1 MSSPLPPLAEL
12 APGLSAAGKLDPND
26 IEALAAAGVR
36 TIINNRPDAEDPG
49 QLPAGEA
56 RNLAEAHG
64 IAYHHIPF
72 TAATLT
78 RADVDAFAAALYAA
92 SQQSSCC
99 RSGARSTLIWALTRL
114 REGADPNTLIA
125 EAARHGIDIAALPAI
140 AARLRSRAIP
150 AERLDP
156 GLGAARSGAWM
167 SCVPRRCDGFR
178 FITWRIT
185 WIRYGFLF
193 RHACRGRAVR
203 HRAPCRNCCASASRS
218 PRAGSAP
225 RPSAGRAGHRR

>member
-36 TIINNRPDAEDPG
+36 TIINNRPDGEDPG

-78 RADVDAFAAALYAA
+78 RADVDAFAAALRSAP
-92 SQQSSCC
+92 QPIVMHC
-99 RSGARSTLIWALTRL
+99 RSGTRSTLIWALTRL
-114 REGADPNTLIA
+114 REGADPNMLIA

-140 AARLRSRAIP
+140 AARLS
-150 AERLDP
+150 
-156 GLGAARSGAWM
+156 
-167 SCVPRRCDGFR
+167 
-178 FITWRIT
+178 
-185 WIRYGFLF
+185 
-193 RHACRGRAVR
+193 
-203 HRAPCRNCCASASRS
+203 
-218 PRAGSAP
+218 
-225 RPSAGRAGHRR
+225 